1 MKILIAENDEI
12 SLSLL
17 QNMIVKMDHTP
28 FAAKDGLDAWNIYQK
43 NSVNMIIT
51 DWHVPIMDGL
61 TLCKKIRASES
72 DIYTYIIVTAVD
84 DSRKCM
90 LETLRSGADDFIAK
104 PFNDEELLLRIKTG
118 ERIIALEKNHK
129 DMEEILKRSRNKVRV
144 VLDSLPEQVVSIDKD
159 YCIVSANS
167 AFLKE
172 KGLIFSEVNACQCFD
187 TKYWNMYAQG
197 LERIKAHAKNVFDS
211 AKPFSI
217 RELIPG
223 LDQQN
228 RHLEINFLPVQYE
241 SGGVHQVAIVLRD
254 VTDDQRNLDNINILN
269 QKLQKAFYEI
279 QGKNEE
285 LLHTLERL
293 KETQSHMVQSEKMA
307 SIGQLAA
314 GVAHEINNPIGFV
327 SSNLKTL
334 SGYQQNISQVM
345 SLYKKFEA
353 KLYGIKNTDFN
364 SLNDFLDM
372 IRKQEASLDIEYIIE
387 DIPNLIQES
396 REGLERIK
404 KIVLDLKNFSHPGED
419 ELKLADIN
427 QNIDSTLNIVWNEL
441 KYKAQIVKDYSE
453 LPQVKCYPQQL
464 NQVFMNILVNA
475 AQAIQKNGEIGIVT
489 REINDFIEIIISD
502 TGEGISEKN
511 LNRIFDPFFTTK
523 EVGKGTGLGLNV
535 AYNIIRKHGGEIS
548 VKSQVGKGTEFT
560 MKIPING
567 PSSPEK
573 AL

>member
-17 QNMIVKMDHTP
+17 QNMIVKMNHTP
-28 FAAKDGLDAWNIYQK
+28 FTAKDGLEAWNIYQK

-51 DWHVPIMDGL
+51 DWCVPVMDGL
-61 TLCKKIRASES
+61 ALCKKIRASES
-72 DIYTYIIVTAVD
+72 DIYTYIIVTTVE
-84 DSRKCM
+84 DSQKYM
-90 LETLRSGADDFIAK
+90 LETLRSGADDFITK

-118 ERIIALEKNHK
+118 ERIIALEKKHK
-129 DMEEILKRSRNKVRV
+129 DLEQILIRSRNKVRV
-144 VLDSLPEQVVSIDKD
+144 VLDSLPEQLVSIDKD
-159 YCIVSANS
+159 YCIVSVNS

-172 KGLIFSEVNACQCFD
+172 KGLNFSEVNASQCFD
-187 TKYWNMYAQG
+187 TKHWNMYVPD
-197 LERIKAHAKNVFDS
+197 LERIKAYAKNVFDS
-211 AKPFSI
+211 GKSFSI
-217 RELIPG
+217 REMIPVHN
-223 LDQQN
+223 QQN

-241 SGGVHQVAIVLRD
+241 SGYVNQVAIVLKD
-254 VTDDQRNLDNINILN
+254 VTDDQTNIDQITILN
-269 QKLQKAFYEI
+269 KKLQEAVYEI
-279 QGKNEE
+279 QEKNEE
-285 LLHTLERL
+285 LLDTLERL

-314 GVAHEINNPIGFV
+314 GVAHEINNPVGFV

-334 SGYQQNISQVM
+334 TGYQQDISLIIAQ
-345 SLYKKFEA
+345 YKQ
-353 KLYGIKNTDFN
+353 LTDIFYSFN
-364 SLNDFLDM
+364 DPHFDQLKQLFDR
-372 IRKQEASLDIEYIIE
+372 IREQESCLDIDFMLE

-419 ELKLADIN
+419 VLKLTDIN

-441 KYKAQIVKDYSE
+441 KYKAKIVKDYSE

-475 AQAIQKNGEIGIVT
+475 AQAIQKNGEVGIVT
-489 REINDFIEIIISD
+489 REINGFIEIIISD

-535 AYNIIRKHGGEIS
+535 AYNIIRKHDGEIS

-567 PSSPEK
+567 PSSPEME
-573 AL
+573 L